1 MRKFV
6 AIVLGLVAG
15 TAAYFY
21 QNPNVVLN
29 APEMIISQVAKQA
42 SSLEDVP
49 DSFSSITSIT
59 ATNTPSPKS
68 QVAVKPTPEENRQ
81 DRANADSANRI
92 LELERK
98 VHAGINAAR
107 TRNGISPQ
115 LRWEDQL
122 SDVARAHSDDMT
134 NRGYFD
140 HGNPEGLGPS
150 DRVDRAGYNC
160 WKGTHYGVAENIT
173 IELES
178 ASIDRMADGAVQSWL
193 NSPGHRTNLL
203 GRQYD
208 RTGIGASFGTLKGH
222 KAVYVTQIFC

>member
-21 QNPNVVLN
+21 QNPDVVLN
-29 APEMIISQVAKQA
+29 APERITSQVAKQA

-49 DSFSSITSIT
+49 DSFASIT
-59 ATNTPSPKS
+59 ATSTPRPDS
-68 QVAVKPTPEENRQ
+68 QVAAKPTPNRNS
-81 DRANADSANRI
+81 RARASADSDDRI

-98 VHAGINAAR
+98 VHTGINAAR
-107 TRNGISPQ
+107 TRNGVSPQ
-115 LRWEDQL
+115 LRWDDRL
-122 SDVARAHSDDMT
+122 SAIARAHSDDMT
-134 NRGYFD
+134 SRGYFD
-140 HGNPEGLGPS
+140 HDNPEGLGPS
-150 DRVDRAGYNC
+150 DRIDRAGYNC
-160 WKGTHYGVAENIT
+160 WKGSHYGVAENIT

-178 ASIDRMADGAVQSWL
+178 ASIDRMADGAVQGWL

-208 RTGIGASFGTLKGH
+208 RTGIGASFGTWRGY
-222 KAVYVTQIFC
+222 KAVYVTQVFC

>member
-6 AIVLGLVAG
+6 AIVLGLLAG

-21 QNPNVVLN
+21 QNPDVVLN
-29 APEMIISQVAKQA
+29 APERITSQVANQA

-49 DSFSSITSIT
+49 DSFASIT
-59 ATNTPSPKS
+59 ATSTPSPKY
-68 QVAVKPTPEENRQ
+68 QATVKPTPEKNSQ
-81 DRANADSANRI
+81 KHAKADSTDRI
-92 LELERK
+92 SELERK

-115 LRWEDQL
+115 LRWEDRL
-122 SDVARAHSDDMT
+122 SDVARAHSNDMT
-134 NRGYFD
+134 SRGYFD
-140 HGNPEGLGPS
+140 HDNLEGLGPS
-150 DRVDRAGYNC
+150 DRIDRAGYNC

-208 RTGIGASFGTLKGH
+208 RTGIGASFGTWKGY
-222 KAVYVTQIFC
+222 KAVYVTQVFC

>member
-1 MRKFV
+1 MRTLA

-21 QNPNVVLN
+21 QNPDVVLN
-29 APEMIISQVAKQA
+29 APEMITSQVAKQA

-49 DSFSSITSIT
+49 DSFASIT
-59 ATNTPSPKS
+59 ATSMPRPDSQKIVKSSPKRNS
-68 QVAVKPTPEENRQ
+68 Q
-81 DRANADSANRI
+81 DRDSADSADRI

-107 TRNGISPQ
+107 NRNGVSPQ
-115 LRWEDQL
+115 LRWDDRL
-122 SDVARAHSDDMT
+122 SSIARAHSEDMT

-140 HGNPEGLGPS
+140 HDNPEGLGPS
-150 DRVDRAGYNC
+150 DRIDRAGYNC
-160 WKGTHYGVAENIT
+160 WKGSHYGVAENIT

-178 ASIDRMADGAVQSWL
+178 TSIDRMADGAVQGWL
-193 NSPGHRTNLL
+193 NSSGHRINLL

-208 RTGIGASFGTLKGH
+208 RTGIGASFGTWKGY
-222 KAVYVTQIFC
+222 KAVYVTQVFC